1 MSEEIARYWLEA
13 VVTTA
18 GNKDIKGGHLD
29 LISRNVRLTGVE
41 GVDVIGYD
49 DWVRQCAHEFEN
61 NVLKSVSYQGIKI
74 LEAADGRI
82 LFKTCETVEGTD
94 GTVIPRASRSCCN
107 ARKTTSGASCR
118 SGF

>member
-1 MSEEIARYWLEA
+1 MSEEIARQWLEA

-18 GNKDIKGGHLD
+18 GNMDI
-29 LISRNVRLTGVE
+29 
-41 GVDVIGYD
+41 
-49 DWVRQCAHEFEN
+49 
-61 NVLKSVSYQGIKI
+61 QGIKI